1 MTPPLPLR
9 LEAEH
14 SWGWVLLCLPSSPQ
28 LAWPLWLCSEKLASC
43 LPLRKKVWESQGTVG
58 VTTFPILADL
68 RFKHH
73 LIKTPLPKSTLSS
86 VSCVQ
91 ELC

>member
-1 MTPPLPLR
+1 MTRLYPSGWKQSIAGLGSSLP
-9 LEAEH
+9 
-14 SWGWVLLCLPSSPQ
+14 PSSPQ

-73 LIKTPLPKSTLSS
+73 LIKTPLPKSTLSA